1 MNNESYFKLYGLKE
15 LSELRP
21 LSDMKFSEV
30 NKIVSI
36 MLGRKQ
42 TCGHIEWTDNKDF
55 LIATFNMEECHIDDK
70 YDYIKMGIHIN
81 SEFEID
87 YVWNYCYINGEAQQS
102 QKLYNQH
109 KITAY
114 LIERKFD
121 IFGLLKKEEE

>member
-1 MNNESYFKLYGLKE
+1 MDYLKLYGVFAK

-36 MLGRKQ
+36 LIDKDK
-42 TCGHIEWTDNKDF
+42 TCGYIEFADDKKDF
-55 LIATFNMEECHIDDK
+55 LIAIFKKEECEVGEK
-70 YDYIKMGIHIN
+70 YDYVDMGIQIDSDFDIN
-81 SEFEID
+81 
-87 YVWNYCYINGEAQQS
+87 YVWNYHYKNGTAQSS
-102 QKLYNQH
+102 QKLSNQH

-121 IFGLLKKEEE
+121 IFGLLKKEEEE

>member
-1 MNNESYFKLYGLKE
+1 MNYIKLYGLKME
-15 LSELRP
+15 SELRP
-21 LSDMKFSEV
+21 LSDIKFSEV
-30 NKIVSI
+30 NEIVSI

-42 TCGHIEWTDNKDF
+42 TCGQIEWTDNKDF
-55 LIATFNMEECHIDDK
+55 LIATFNKEECHISDK

-87 YVWNYCYINGEAQQS
+87 YVWNYCYINGEVQQS

-121 IFGLLKKEEE
+121 IFGLLKKED